1 MRFHFISQEC
11 YKARLRKSLFCLAV
25 HNRPCLHPPVISS
38 LKPQPFLQTPPQ
50 LSSSSTILSPEVL
63 PLPPVA
69 HPHKSLLQVDV
80 LLLFPLVWFTDCG
93 MQCQR
98 RFFPRICVDSFGQF
112 KNGCD
117 VEVSGGGD
125 CSVPP
130 LQQSADKPPLQGCN
144 SLLYRR
150 RCQSARVDEGGE
162 EAALCTATL
171 SFSRRCYHWLNY
183 DG

>member
-1 MRFHFISQEC
+1 M
-11 YKARLRKSLFCLAV
+11 
-25 HNRPCLHPPVISS
+25 ISS

-117 VEVSGGGD
+117 VEVSGGGGIAACRLFSSQQINHHCRD
-125 CSVPP
+125 VTLFCTVDAASQREWTREERKLHCARPP
-130 LQQSADKPPLQGCN
+130 YLSA
-144 SLLYRR
+144 
-150 RCQSARVDEGGE
+150 VDVIIG
-162 EAALCTATL
+162 
-171 SFSRRCYHWLNY
+171 
-183 DG
+183 